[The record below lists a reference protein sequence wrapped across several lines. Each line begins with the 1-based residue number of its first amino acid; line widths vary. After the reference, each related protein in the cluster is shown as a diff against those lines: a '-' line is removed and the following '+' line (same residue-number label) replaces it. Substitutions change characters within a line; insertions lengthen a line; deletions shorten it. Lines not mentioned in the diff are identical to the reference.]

1 MELSSQAFIGI
12 DGGGSNT
19 RALAIDAQAHPLES
33 YTVSGCNPHNI
44 GFLHAG
50 DRINEAV
57 SHTLESL
64 NANVTEIRSI
74 FCGVAGIRNSEEQAE
89 LAKSLSRF
97 QWACNG
103 VLKIDHDLSI
113 AYEAALG
120 DLPGICL
127 IAGTGA
133 ASIAKGHRGEFH
145 SASNRLPNGY
155 EPGSGYGVAMDAINA
170 GIVKATSD
178 SRDEIS
184 NIARS
189 VISLSHEGNLQAR
202 RIIDINT
209 DSLIQLIAKIRAQSG
224 LDEDFSIVITGGLG
238 GSETLYRMLIVE
250 KITALFPQAKI
261 HAPRMTPVEAAA
273 VFALRNSKAEF

>member
-12 DGGGSNT
+12 DGGGSHT
-19 RALAIDAQAHPLES
+19 RALAIDAQGYPLGS

-64 NANVTEIRSI
+64 NANVTEIRSV

-97 QWACNG
+97 QWTYNG

-133 ASIAKGHRGEFH
+133 AGIAKGYGGKFH

-155 EPGSGYGVAMDAINA
+155 EPGSGYGVGMDAIDA
-170 GIVKATSD
+170 GIVEATSG

-202 RIIDINT
+202 RIIDRNT
-209 DSLIQLIAKIRAQSG
+209 DSLIQLIAKVRAQSR
-224 LDEDFSIVITGGLG
+224 LDEGFAIVITGGLG
-238 GSETLYRMLIVE
+238 GSETLYRTLIV
-250 KITALFPQAKI
+250 KKLTVLFPQSKV
-261 HAPRMTPVEAAA
+261 HSPHMTPVEAAA
-273 VFALRNSKAEF
+273 VFALRNSKAES

>member
-12 DGGGSNT
+12 DGGGSHT
-19 RALAIDAQAHPLES
+19 RALAIDAQGHPLGS

-44 GFLHAG
+44 GFLNAG

-64 NANVTEIRSI
+64 NANVTEIRSV
-74 FCGVAGIRNSEEQAE
+74 FCGVAGIRNSEEQAD
-89 LAKSLSRF
+89 LAESLSRF

-103 VLKIDHDLSI
+103 FLKIDTDLSI

-133 ASIAKGHRGEFH
+133 AAIAKGHRGEFH

-155 EPGSGYGVAMDAINA
+155 EPGSGYGVGMDAINA
-170 GIVKATSD
+170 GIVEVTSD
-178 SRDEIS
+178 SRDDIS

-189 VISLSHEGNLQAR
+189 VISLTHEGNLQAR
-202 RIIDINT
+202 KTIDLNT
-209 DSLIQLIAKIRAQSG
+209 DSLIQLIAKVRAQSG
-224 LDEDFSIVITGGLG
+224 LNEDFSIVITGGLG
-238 GSETLYRMLIVE
+238 GSETLYRMMIVE
-250 KITALFPQAKI
+250 KLTALFPQAKI
-261 HAPRMTPVEAAA
+261 HTPLMSPVEAAA